1 LYSALAKRDWDTPA
15 QRCEGASRCYDRR
28 AWAPPPPSP
37 RSAPPGFLQRWV
49 LDRAAFMALRKL
61 DTPQKIQEF
70 INAIPT
76 NHEPDDG
83 CTQVGSVR

>member
-1 LYSALAKRDWDTPA
+1 
-15 QRCEGASRCYDRR
+15 
-28 AWAPPPPSP
+28 
-37 RSAPPGFLQRWV
+37 
-49 LDRAAFMALRKL
+49 MALRKL